1 MYPFLAILASISE
14 NWVHACNVELGN
26 VQSVTKYSKSLKAS
40 DAILYMA
47 KIYKSKTS
55 DNKIRSTFLPLLLTT
70 EEIKEEE
77 EDKMETSSREN

>member
-1 MYPFLAILASISE
+1 M

-26 VQSVTKYSKSLKAS
+26 VQSVTKYSNSLKAS
-40 DAILYMA
+40 DTILYMA

>member
-1 MYPFLAILASISE
+1 M

-26 VQSVTKYSKSLKAS
+26 VQSVTKYSNSLKAS
-40 DAILYMA
+40 DTILYMA

-77 EDKMETSSREN
+77 EDKMETNSQEN

>member
-1 MYPFLAILASISE
+1 M

-26 VQSVTKYSKSLKAS
+26 VQSVTKYSNSLKAS
-40 DAILYMA
+40 DTILYMA
-47 KIYKSKTS
+47 EIYKSKTS

>member
-1 MYPFLAILASISE
+1 MYPFLAISASISV

-26 VQSVTKYSKSLKAS
+26 VQSVTKYSNSLKAS
-40 DAILYMA
+40 DTILYMA

-77 EDKMETSSREN
+77 EDKMETSSQEN

>member
-1 MYPFLAILASISE
+1 M

-26 VQSVTKYSKSLKAS
+26 VQSVTKYSNSLKAS
-40 DAILYMA
+40 DTILYMA

-77 EDKMETSSREN
+77 EDKMETSSQEN

>member
-1 MYPFLAILASISE
+1 M
-14 NWVHACNVELGN
+14 NWVHACNVELGT
-26 VQSVTKYSKSLKAS
+26 VQSVAKNSNSPKAS

-47 KIYKSKTS
+47 KIYKSKTR

-77 EDKMETSSREN
+77 EDKMETSSLEN

>member
-1 MYPFLAILASISE
+1 MYPSLAISVSISV

-26 VQSVTKYSKSLKAS
+26 VQSVTKYSNSLKAS
-40 DAILYMA
+40 DTILYMA
-47 KIYKSKTS
+47 KTYKSKTS

>member
-1 MYPFLAILASISE
+1 MYPFLAISASISV

-26 VQSVTKYSKSLKAS
+26 VQSVTKYSNSLKAS
-40 DAILYMA
+40 DTILYMA
-47 KIYKSKTS
+47 EIYKSKTS

-77 EDKMETSSREN
+77 EDKMETSSQEN

>member
-1 MYPFLAILASISE
+1 M

-26 VQSVTKYSKSLKAS
+26 VQSVTKYSNGLKAS
-40 DAILYMA
+40 DTILYMA

>member
-1 MYPFLAILASISE
+1 M

-26 VQSVTKYSKSLKAS
+26 VQSVAKNSNSPKAS

-55 DNKIRSTFLPLLLTT
+55 DNKIRSTFLPLLLIT
-70 EEIKEEE
+70 EEIKEE
-77 EDKMETSSREN
+77 EDKMETSSPEN

>member
-1 MYPFLAILASISE
+1 MYPFLAILTSISV

-26 VQSVTKYSKSLKAS
+26 VQSVTKYSNSLKAS
-40 DAILYMA
+40 DTILYMA

-77 EDKMETSSREN
+77 EDKMETSSQEN

>member
-1 MYPFLAILASISE
+1 M
-14 NWVHACNVELGN
+14 NWVHACNVELGT
-26 VQSVTKYSKSLKAS
+26 VQSVAKNSNSPKAS

-47 KIYKSKTS
+47 KIYKRKTS

-77 EDKMETSSREN
+77 EDKMETSSLEN

>member
-1 MYPFLAILASISE
+1 MYPFLAIFASISV

-26 VQSVTKYSKSLKAS
+26 VQSVTKYSNSLKAS
-40 DAILYMA
+40 DTILYMA

-77 EDKMETSSREN
+77 EDKMETSSQEN

>member
-1 MYPFLAILASISE
+1 M

-26 VQSVTKYSKSLKAS
+26 VQSVTKYSNSLKAS
-40 DAILYMA
+40 DTILYMA
-47 KIYKSKTS
+47 EIYKSKTS

-77 EDKMETSSREN
+77 EDKMETSSQEN

>member
-1 MYPFLAILASISE
+1 M

-26 VQSVTKYSKSLKAS
+26 VQSVTKYSNSLKAS
-40 DAILYMA
+40 DTILYMA
-47 KIYKSKTS
+47 KTYKSKTS